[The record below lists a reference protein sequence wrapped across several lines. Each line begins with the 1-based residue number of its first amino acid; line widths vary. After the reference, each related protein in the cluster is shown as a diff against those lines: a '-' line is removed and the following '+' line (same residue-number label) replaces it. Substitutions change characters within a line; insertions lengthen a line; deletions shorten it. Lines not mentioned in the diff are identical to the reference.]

1 MADSKAIDSLIGS
14 FASSKV
20 AANLLMIVFIIC
32 GVYAIINLTVRF
44 FPKFEVNN
52 ITVTVVWRGATP
64 ADIEDSV
71 VVPLEN
77 KLRTVPD
84 FNKMYSY
91 SREGIGLVVLEFPDH
106 VDLSQALEDVK
117 TEADRATLPADAEAA
132 EVVIAEF
139 AEPMLRVSATS
150 ENPAEL
156 RKIGRRLERELGALN
171 AGKVNVHGIQKEEI
185 NVLAEQ
191 RRLVELDLS
200 IRQIGDAIANQ
211 NLNASVGSID
221 SLGSRRL
228 LRANA
233 ETSEL
238 SELGQVAVAADANGN
253 LIRLREIAQIKREP
267 ASNQVRILFDGKP
280 AVQFQITNNDGA
292 DILAAAARITDWVE
306 STRTSLPPSVELII
320 HEQEWQGVQDRL
332 ALLAKNGFTGLLL
345 VLVVL
350 FLFLSGRVAFWVAAG
365 IPVAM
370 MGTLFVL
377 YQIGSS
383 INMISMF
390 ALIMAIGIIVD
401 DAIVVGENAQHRLGQ
416 GEDPLAAVT
425 NAGHTMFAPV
435 LASALTTIAAFLPL
449 FLVSGPI
456 GSVIHAIPTVIVCI
470 LIAAIIE
477 CFLVLPGH
485 LYHSFAGKK
494 KSTEPLIR
502 RRFDAAFNAFR
513 AGPFRKMVRAA
524 VNHPSVT
531 ITACIM
537 TMVLSI
543 GLLVNGFVG
552 FRFFPG
558 GEGNKLFASITF
570 NSGTPRQAVEE
581 FVDDMS
587 LSLQAAD
594 ASLSKEGE
602 SLIKHVSIMYGQGG
616 EFTPNADER
625 ARIVVAMI
633 DPSLRKIT
641 VAEMAEA
648 WRQRIIYPPGL
659 SNLDIRGE
667 SSGPPGRDIEVRLTA
682 SEVGEIKE
690 ISQVLQDALSAIPGI
705 SSVGDDT
712 PYGKEEIVIELTPLA
727 RSLNLRVSDI
737 VNQLSS
743 ATDGYLVQTFT
754 EGVDEIDLRV
764 KLADLNKDEIGAF
777 LFRLPSGEYVPFTD
791 LISTHTTQGFETIV
805 HQYGSPA
812 VVVTGDLDPN
822 APTTVGEILAQ
833 LEEGVLRELAE
844 TRGVSYSFEG
854 KNKDEQQTA
863 QDMQTGLLLAV
874 ILTYIILT
882 WSFNSWTMPLV
893 IMVTMPLGLIGA
905 IIGHWLMGMQMS
917 ILSFFGMFT
926 LMGIIVNDS
935 IILVKCFLD
944 LRDKADANAN
954 YNELIVDAVCAR
966 LRAVAL
972 TSLTTICGL
981 LPLIFETSLQ
991 AQFLIPMAVS
1001 ISFGLGFATIL
1012 ILLFMPACMAIHGRL
1027 SGGHVQMRKQQQPEM
1042 IAEQIDPSGKI
1053 IG

>member
-1 MADSKAIDSLIGS
+1 MNSLIRS

-32 GVYAIINLTVRF
+32 GVYAIMQLTVRF
-44 FPKFEVNN
+44 FPKFETNN

-77 KLRTVPD
+77 RLRTVPD
-84 FNKMYSY
+84 FNKIYSY
-91 SREGIGLVVLEFPDH
+91 SRENIGLVVLEFPDH
-106 VDLSQALEDVK
+106 IDIGQALEDVK
-117 TEADRATLPADAEAA
+117 AEADRATLPADAESP
-132 EVVIAEF
+132 EIVIAEF
-139 AEPMLRVSATS
+139 AEPMLRVTATS
-150 ENPAEL
+150 DNPAEL
-156 RKIGRRLERELGALN
+156 RELGRRLERELGALN
-171 AGKVNVHGIQKEEI
+171 AGKVSVHGIQEEEI
-185 NVLAEQ
+185 SVLVTQ
-191 RRLVELDLS
+191 GKLVELGLS
-200 IRQIGDAIANQ
+200 LEQIGRAIADQ

-228 LRANA
+228 LRADA
-233 ETSEL
+233 RTSDL
-238 SELGQVAVAADANGN
+238 SELGQVAVAADENGN
-253 LIRLREIAQIKREP
+253 LIRLREIAQIGRAP
-267 ASNQVRILFDGKP
+267 ASNQVRVMFNGRP
-280 AVQFQITNNDGA
+280 AVQFQVINNDGA
-292 DILAAAARITDWVE
+292 DILAAAAEVIDWAE
-306 STRTSLPPSVELII
+306 RTRSSLPPSVGLVV
-320 HEQEWQGVQDRL
+320 HEQDWKFVQDRL
-332 ALLAKNGFTGLLL
+332 RLLAKNGLTGLAL
-345 VLVVL
+345 VLIVL
-350 FLFLSGRVAFWVAAG
+350 FVFLSGRVAFWVAAG

-370 MGTLFVL
+370 LGTLFVL
-377 YQIGSS
+377 YQLGGS

-416 GEDPLAAVT
+416 GEEPMQAVL

-435 LASALTTIAAFLPL
+435 VASALTTIAAFLPL

-456 GSVIHAIPTVIVCI
+456 GSIINDIPTVIVCI

-485 LYHSFAGKK
+485 LYHSFANR
-494 KSTEPLIR
+494 PLAAAKGLR
-502 RRFDAAFNAFR
+502 KRFDDGFRRFR
-513 AGPFRKMVRAA
+513 EGPFRRLAA
-524 VNHPSVT
+524 ASVANPSVT
-531 ITACIM
+531 IAACIM
-537 TMVLSI
+537 AMVLSI
-543 GLLVNGFVG
+543 GLLANGFVG
-552 FRFFPG
+552 YRFFPG
-558 GEGNKLFASITF
+558 GEGNKLFASVTF
-570 NSGTPRQAVEE
+570 NSGTPRRVVEE
-581 FVDDMS
+581 FVDD
-587 LSLQAAD
+587 LHASLQQAD
-594 ASLSKEGE
+594 AGLAGPGA
-602 SLIKHVSIMYGQGG
+602 SLIEHVSILYGQGG
-616 EFTPNADER
+616 EFSPNADER
-625 ARIVVAMI
+625 ARIVVEMI
-633 DPSLRKIT
+633 DPGRRHIT
-641 VAEMAEA
+641 VAELADE
-648 WRQRIIYPPGL
+648 WRQIAPVPPGL
-659 SNLDIRGE
+659 DKLDIRGE

-682 SEVGEIKE
+682 ADVGQIKE
-690 ISQVLQDALSAIPGI
+690 ISQILQDALAAIPGI

-737 VNQLSS
+737 VGQLSS

-764 KLADLNKDEIGAF
+764 KLSDLNDDEIGAF
-777 LFRLPSGEYVPFTD
+777 LFRLPNGEYVPFTD
-791 LISTHTTQGFETIV
+791 LVTMNTTQGFETIV

-812 VVVTGDLDPN
+812 VVVSGDLDPG
-822 APTTVGEILAQ
+822 APTTVGEILGQ

-854 KNKDEQQTA
+854 KNRDEQQTA
-863 QDMQTGLLLAV
+863 RDMQTGLMLAV

-905 IIGHWLMGMQMS
+905 IIGHWIMGLQMS

-944 LRDKADANAN
+944 LRERAGAGANHN
-954 YNELIVDAVCAR
+954 SLIVDAACSR

-1001 ISFGLGFATIL
+1001 ISFGLAFATVL
-1012 ILLFMPACMAIHGRL
+1012 ILLFIPACMALHGRASDWKAGAGKRLL
-1027 SGGHVQMRKQQQPEM
+1027 SLRMLAGRALQHVK
-1042 IAEQIDPSGKI
+1042 
-1053 IG
+1053 